1 MNDKIWTIGRILK
14 WTEQYFRDKGIESPR
29 LDAEVLLAHVL
40 EKQRIYLY
48 VHFDEPLQPAEL
60 AAYREMIKQRV
71 LRVPV
76 AQILGEKEFMGLTF
90 KVTADTLVPR
100 PDTEILVQAA
110 VERLKAMKGEKTAT
124 GVLADE
130 SAAEEPAEGQP
141 VGGADAEQEVAEP
154 LHIAD
159 IGTGSGAICLS
170 VLRYLA
176 DTVADTVDIS
186 PAARAV
192 AEENA
197 ASLGLADRVTFHTGD
212 LLQPLVGMTFAA
224 ILSNPPY
231 IPEADIAT
239 LAPEVRLKE
248 PHTALSGGQD
258 GLDFYRRLAK
268 EAPAMLV
275 PGGFMAFEVG
285 IHQAEPVAALAK
297 ANPLIARTEILP
309 DYAGIDRVV
318 VAWRTKE
325 CQ

>member
-14 WTEQYFRDKGIESPR
+14 WTEQYFKDKGIESPR

-60 AAYREMIKQRV
+60 AAYREMVKQRV
-71 LRVPV
+71 LHVPV

-141 VGGADAEQEVAEP
+141 AGGADAEQEVAEP

-170 VLRYLA
+170 VLHYLA

-212 LLQPLVGMTFAA
+212 LLQPLRGMTFAA

-231 IPEADIAT
+231 IPEADIAG

-248 PHTALSGGQD
+248 PHTALSGGRD

-318 VAWRTKE
+318 VGWRKT
-325 CQ
+325 

>member
-14 WTEQYFRDKGIESPR
+14 WTEQYFKDKGIESPR

-48 VHFDEPLQPAEL
+48 VHFDEPLQPGEL
-60 AAYREMIKQRV
+60 AAYREMIKKRV

-76 AQILGEKEFMGLTF
+76 AQILGEKDFMGLTF

-110 VERLKAMKGEKTAT
+110 VDRLRAMAG
-124 GVLADE
+124 
-130 SAAEEPAEGQP
+130 EEP
-141 VGGADAEQEVAEP
+141 
-154 LHIAD
+154 LRFAD

-170 VLRYLA
+170 VLHYLA
-176 DTVADTVDIS
+176 GTVADTVDIS

-197 ASLGLADRVTFHTGD
+197 ASLGLADRITFHTGD
-212 LLQPLVGMTFAA
+212 LLQPLSGISFAA

-231 IPEADIAT
+231 IPEADIVK

-258 GLDFYRRLAK
+258 GLDFYRRLAN

-275 PGGFMAFEVG
+275 PGGFTAFEVG
-285 IHQAEPVAALAK
+285 IHQAGDVAALLK
-297 ANPLIARTEILP
+297 ANPLIGRTEILP

-318 VAWRTKE
+318 VGWRKN
-325 CQ
+325 

>member
-14 WTEQYFRDKGIESPR
+14 WTEQYFKDKGIESPR

-110 VERLKAMKGEKTAT
+110 VERLKAMKGEAKAPEDEA
-124 GVLADE
+124 LADGE
-130 SAAEEPAEGQP
+130 EASSAANRDEAA
-141 VGGADAEQEVAEP
+141 ADVSQEP
-154 LHIAD
+154 LRITD

-176 DTVADTVDIS
+176 GTVADTVDIS

-197 ASLGLADRVTFHTGD
+197 ASLGLQDRVTFHTGD

>member
-1 MNDKIWTIGRILK
+1 MNDKLWTIGRILK
-14 WTEQYFRDKGIESPR
+14 WTEQYFKDKGIESPR

-110 VERLKAMKGEKTAT
+110 VERLKAMKGEAKAPEDEA
-124 GVLADE
+124 LADGE
-130 SAAEEPAEGQP
+130 EASSAADRDEAA
-141 VGGADAEQEVAEP
+141 ADVSQEP
-154 LHIAD
+154 LRIAD

-176 DTVADTVDIS
+176 GTVADTVDIS

-231 IPEADIAT
+231 IPEVDIET

-248 PHTALSGGQD
+248 PHTALSGGPD

>member
-1 MNDKIWTIGRILK
+1 
-14 WTEQYFRDKGIESPR
+14 
-29 LDAEVLLAHVL
+29 
-40 EKQRIYLY
+40 
-48 VHFDEPLQPAEL
+48 
-60 AAYREMIKQRV
+60 MIKQRV

-110 VERLKAMKGEKTAT
+110 VERLKAMKGEKSAT

-176 DTVADTVDIS
+176 GTVADTVDIS
-186 PAARAV
+186 PEARAV

-197 ASLGLADRVTFHTGD
+197 ASLGLQDRVTFHTGD

-231 IPEADIAT
+231 IPETDIAT

-248 PHTALSGGQD
+248 PHTALSGGRD

>member
-14 WTEQYFRDKGIESPR
+14 WTEQYFKDKGIESPR

-48 VHFDEPLQPAEL
+48 VHFDEPLQPGEL
-60 AAYREMIKQRV
+60 AAYREMIKKRV

-110 VERLKAMKGEKTAT
+110 VDRLRAMAG
-124 GVLADE
+124 
-130 SAAEEPAEGQP
+130 EEP
-141 VGGADAEQEVAEP
+141 
-154 LHIAD
+154 LRFAD

-170 VLRYLA
+170 VLHYLA
-176 DTVADTVDIS
+176 GTVADTVDIS

-197 ASLGLADRVTFHTGD
+197 ASLGLADRITFHTGD
-212 LLQPLVGMTFAA
+212 LLQPLSGISFAA

-231 IPEADIAT
+231 IPEADIAK

-258 GLDFYRRLAK
+258 GLDFYRRLAE

-275 PGGFMAFEVG
+275 PGGFTAFEVG
-285 IHQAEPVAALAK
+285 IHQAGDVADLLK
-297 ANPLIARTEILP
+297 ANPLIDRTEILP

-318 VAWRTKE
+318 VGWRKN
-325 CQ
+325 

>member
-1 MNDKIWTIGRILK
+1 
-14 WTEQYFRDKGIESPR
+14 
-29 LDAEVLLAHVL
+29 
-40 EKQRIYLY
+40 
-48 VHFDEPLQPAEL
+48 
-60 AAYREMIKQRV
+60 MIKKRV

-100 PDTEILVQAA
+100 PDTEILVQAT
-110 VERLKAMKGEKTAT
+110 VDRLRAMAG
-124 GVLADE
+124 
-130 SAAEEPAEGQP
+130 EEP
-141 VGGADAEQEVAEP
+141 
-154 LHIAD
+154 LRFAD

-170 VLRYLA
+170 VLHYLS

-197 ASLGLADRVTFHTGD
+197 ASLDLADRVTFHTGD
-212 LLQPLVGMTFAA
+212 LLQPLSGMVFAA

-258 GLDFYRRLAK
+258 GLDFYRRLAN

-275 PGGFMAFEVG
+275 PGGFTAFEVG
-285 IHQAEPVAALAK
+285 IHQAGDVADLLK
-297 ANPLIARTEILP
+297 ANPLIDRTEILP

-318 VAWRTKE
+318 VGWRKN
-325 CQ
+325 

>member
-110 VERLKAMKGEKTAT
+110 VERLKAMKGEKSAT

-176 DTVADTVDIS
+176 GTVADTVDIS
-186 PAARAV
+186 PEARAV

-318 VAWRTKE
+318 VGWRKT
-325 CQ
+325 

>member
-14 WTEQYFRDKGIESPR
+14 WTEQYFKDKGIESPR

-48 VHFDEPLQPAEL
+48 VHFDEPLQPGEL
-60 AAYREMIKQRV
+60 AAYREMIKKRV

-110 VERLKAMKGEKTAT
+110 VDRLRAMAG
-124 GVLADE
+124 
-130 SAAEEPAEGQP
+130 EEP
-141 VGGADAEQEVAEP
+141 
-154 LHIAD
+154 LRFAD

-170 VLRYLA
+170 VLHYLA
-176 DTVADTVDIS
+176 GTVADTVDIS

-197 ASLGLADRVTFHTGD
+197 ASLGLADRITFHTGD
-212 LLQPLVGMTFAA
+212 LLQPLSGISFAA

-231 IPEADIAT
+231 IPEADIVK

-258 GLDFYRRLAK
+258 GLDFYRRLAN
-268 EAPAMLV
+268 EALAMLV
-275 PGGFMAFEVG
+275 PGGFTAFEVG
-285 IHQAEPVAALAK
+285 IHQAGDVADLLK
-297 ANPLIARTEILP
+297 ANPLIDRTEILP

-318 VAWRTKE
+318 VGWRKN
-325 CQ
+325 

>member
-14 WTEQYFRDKGIESPR
+14 WTEQYFKDKGIESPR
-29 LDAEVLLAHVL
+29 LYAEVLLAHVL

-110 VERLKAMKGEKTAT
+110 VERLKAMKGEAKAPEDEA
-124 GVLADE
+124 LADGE
-130 SAAEEPAEGQP
+130 EASSAADRDEAA
-141 VGGADAEQEVAEP
+141 ADVSQEP
-154 LHIAD
+154 LRIAD

-176 DTVADTVDIS
+176 GTVADTVDIS

-231 IPEADIAT
+231 IPEVDIET

-248 PHTALSGGQD
+248 PHTALSGGPD

>member
-14 WTEQYFRDKGIESPR
+14 WTEQYFKDKGIESPR

-60 AAYREMIKQRV
+60 AAYREMVKQRV

-110 VERLKAMKGEKTAT
+110 VERLKAMKGEKSAT

-176 DTVADTVDIS
+176 GTVADTVDIS

-212 LLQPLVGMTFAA
+212 LLQPLRGMTFAA

-231 IPEADIAT
+231 IPEADIAG

-248 PHTALSGGQD
+248 PHTALSGGRD

>member
-14 WTEQYFRDKGIESPR
+14 WTEQYFKDKGIESPR

-48 VHFDEPLQPAEL
+48 VHFDEPLQPGEL
-60 AAYREMIKQRV
+60 AAYREMIKKRV

-100 PDTEILVQAA
+100 PDTEILVQAT
-110 VERLKAMKGEKTAT
+110 VDRLRAMAG
-124 GVLADE
+124 
-130 SAAEEPAEGQP
+130 EEP
-141 VGGADAEQEVAEP
+141 
-154 LHIAD
+154 LRFAD

-170 VLRYLA
+170 VLHYLA
-176 DTVADTVDIS
+176 GTVADTVDIS

-197 ASLGLADRVTFHTGD
+197 ASLGLADRITFHTGD
-212 LLQPLVGMTFAA
+212 LLQPLSGISFAA

-231 IPEADIAT
+231 IPEADIVK

-258 GLDFYRRLAK
+258 GLDFYRRLAN

-275 PGGFMAFEVG
+275 PGGFTAFEVG
-285 IHQAEPVAALAK
+285 IHQAGDVADLLK
-297 ANPLIARTEILP
+297 ANPLIDRTEILP

-318 VAWRTKE
+318 VGWRKN
-325 CQ
+325 

>member
-14 WTEQYFRDKGIESPR
+14 WTEQYFKDKGIESPR

-48 VHFDEPLQPAEL
+48 VHFDEPLQPGEL
-60 AAYREMIKQRV
+60 AAYREMVKQRV
-71 LRVPV
+71 LHVPV

-110 VERLKAMKGEKTAT
+110 VERLKAMRGEAKAPEDEA
-124 GVLADE
+124 LADGE
-130 SAAEEPAEGQP
+130 EASSAANRDEAAVDVSQ
-141 VGGADAEQEVAEP
+141 EP
-154 LHIAD
+154 LRIAD

-170 VLRYLA
+170 VLHYLA

-197 ASLGLADRVTFHTGD
+197 ASLGLQDRVTFHTGD

-318 VAWRTKE
+318 VGWRKT
-325 CQ
+325 

>member
-14 WTEQYFRDKGIESPR
+14 WTEQYFKDKGIESPR

-110 VERLKAMKGEKTAT
+110 VERLKAMKGEAKAPEDEA
-124 GVLADE
+124 LADGE
-130 SAAEEPAEGQP
+130 EASSAADRDEAA
-141 VGGADAEQEVAEP
+141 ADVSQEP
-154 LHIAD
+154 LRIAD

-176 DTVADTVDIS
+176 GTVADTVDIS

-197 ASLGLADRVTFHTGD
+197 ASLGLQDRVTFHTGD
-212 LLQPLVGMTFAA
+212 LLQPLRGMTFAA

-231 IPEADIAT
+231 IPEADIAG

-248 PHTALSGGQD
+248 PHTALSGGRD

>member
-14 WTEQYFRDKGIESPR
+14 WTEQYFKDKGIESPR

-110 VERLKAMKGEKTAT
+110 VERLKAMKGEAKAPEDEA
-124 GVLADE
+124 LADGE
-130 SAAEEPAEGQP
+130 EASSAADRDEAA
-141 VGGADAEQEVAEP
+141 ADVSQEP
-154 LHIAD
+154 LRIAD

-176 DTVADTVDIS
+176 GTVADTVDIS

-212 LLQPLVGMTFAA
+212 LLQPLRGMTFAA

-231 IPEADIAT
+231 IPEADIAG

-248 PHTALSGGQD
+248 PHTALSGGRD

>member
-48 VHFDEPLQPAEL
+48 VHFDEPLQSAEL
-60 AAYREMIKQRV
+60 AAYREMVKQRV

-141 VGGADAEQEVAEP
+141 AGGADAEQEVAEP

-170 VLRYLA
+170 VLHYLA

-231 IPEADIAT
+231 IPEADIAG

-248 PHTALSGGQD
+248 PHTALSGGRD

-268 EAPAMLV
+268 EAPAMLM

-318 VAWRTKE
+318 VGWRKT
-325 CQ
+325 